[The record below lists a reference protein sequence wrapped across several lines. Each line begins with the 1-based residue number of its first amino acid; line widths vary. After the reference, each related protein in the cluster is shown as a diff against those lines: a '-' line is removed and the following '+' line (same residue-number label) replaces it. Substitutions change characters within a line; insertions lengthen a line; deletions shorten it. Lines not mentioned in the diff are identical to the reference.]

1 MRSQTSYESFIDGIS
16 FRLLQ
21 PEASRGPDRRFLIPR
36 PAGEPARLLE
46 LPYAPIDVFN
56 TRLPAGHGH
65 LKSDLA
71 AVCETP
77 RMSTFA
83 VSALIN
89 RAVADMSPDTAFVN
103 VGIWVGFSL
112 FSGMVGN
119 DGKQC
124 VGIDNFSEFGGP
136 REAFMERFERFRGPA
151 HEFHEM
157 DYRDYFANVHGERPI
172 GVYFYDGDHAYEHQ
186 LEGLRAAEPHFTDDC
201 VVFVDDTNWAPA
213 HQATYDFMASSER
226 EYRVLLDRRTATN
239 VHPTFWNGVI
249 VFQATGAREGAGSG
263 VSAADEAAAAQ
274 IPRLPE
280 YGPIAL
286 EPHPPLVSLV
296 LHNEQPDGERL
307 EAAIDAAVHQT
318 WSALEVIVAD
328 ELGVADAQLVRSYG
342 DRVTYIDAEE
352 APGSVL
358 EEAPGSALEQAPGSA
373 LEQAV
378 AASRGELIAFA
389 DVEAPLRPSA
399 VQVGL
404 AFPRYAQFN
413 GAQALISY
421 ERLEQSLALAN
432 DLAAVVPEGASYALV
447 NEKLVLPHT
456 TTSRTLVRAFADG
469 DASSPPQDD
478 GAAVAE
484 IERLRATGVDFV
496 AFTWPTF
503 DWLQRY
509 PLLHEHLLAGGRP
522 ALENERLQVF
532 DLR

>member
-1 MRSQTSYESFIDGIS
+1 MSYPSFIDGIS

-36 PAGEPARLLE
+36 PAGDAARLVE

-56 TRLPAGHGH
+56 TLLPAGHGQ
-65 LKSDLA
+65 LKGDLA

-89 RAVADMSPDTAFVN
+89 RAVADMSPDAAFVN
-103 VGIWVGFSL
+103 VGVWVGFSL

-119 DGKQC
+119 GGKQC

-157 DYRDYFANVHGERPI
+157 DYRDYFAGPHCERPI

-186 LEGLRAAEPHFTDDC
+186 LEGLHAAEPYFTEDC

-249 VFQATGAREGAGSG
+249 VFQATGARRHPGTA
-263 VSAADEAAAAQ
+263 AADQATSGAQ

-280 YGPIAL
+280 YGSIAL
-286 EPHPPLVSLV
+286 EPRPPLVSLV
-296 LHNEQPDGERL
+296 LHNEQADGERL

-318 WSALEVIVAD
+318 WDALEVIVAD
-328 ELGVADAQLVRSYG
+328 DLGASDTEQLVRSYG
-342 DRVTYIDAEE
+342 DRVTYIGAEE
-352 APGSVL
+352 EPGSV
-358 EEAPGSALEQAPGSA
+358 

-389 DVEAPLRPSA
+389 SVETPLRPSA
-399 VQVGL
+399 IHVGL

-413 GAQALISY
+413 GAQALINY
-421 ERLEQSLALAN
+421 ERLEQTLALAD

-456 TTSRTLVRAFADG
+456 TTSRTLVPAFADDG
-469 DASSPPQDD
+469 EANPPPQDD
-478 GAAVAE
+478 SAAVAE

-496 AFTWPTF
+496 AFTWPAF

-509 PLLHEHLLAGGRP
+509 PLLHEHLLTGGRP

>member
-1 MRSQTSYESFIDGIS
+1 MRTQTSYESFIDGIS

-21 PEASRGPDRRFLIPR
+21 PQASRGPDRRFLIPR
-36 PAGEPARLLE
+36 PGGEPARLVE

-65 LKSDLA
+65 LKGDLA

-89 RAVADMSPDTAFVN
+89 RAVADMSPEAAFVN
-103 VGIWVGFSL
+103 VGVWVGFSL

-119 DGKQC
+119 EGKRC

-136 REAFMERFERFRGPA
+136 REAFMERFERFRGPV

-249 VFQATGAREGAGSG
+249 VFQATGARKGPGSG
-263 VSAADEAAAAQ
+263 ASAGDDAAGAQ

-342 DRVTYIDAEE
+342 DRVTYMSAEE
-352 APGSVL
+352 
-358 EEAPGSALEQAPGSA
+358 APGSA

-378 AASRGELIAFA
+378 AASRGEFIAFA
-389 DVEAPLRPSA
+389 GVETALRPSA

-421 ERLEQSLALAN
+421 ERLEQSLALAD
-432 DLAAVVPEGASYALV
+432 DLATVVPSGASYALV

-456 TTSRTLVRAFADG
+456 TSSRTLVPAFADGG

-478 GAAVAE
+478 SAAVAE